1 MDRRN
6 DWNLAARDKRIEMCG
21 YQIDGGRIGSICGR
35 EGHSLQVLRQF
46 RALTIAI
53 SRTSSSGSNE

>member
-21 YQIDGGRIGSICGR
+21 YQIDGGRIGSICYNGAAGKGIHCR
-35 EGHSLQVLRQF
+35 SC
-46 RALTIAI
+46 
-53 SRTSSSGSNE
+53 GSFGP